1 MEEQLN
7 YDDNLDRILL
17 QYDDDMSKL
26 QLNETHLFN
35 ILSDTPNKQCYE
47 NKTFAILST
56 IVDYLRLHSTQQKL
70 PEKLR
75 KTHALSPQAIKTWT
89 QQVTTIQEI
98 KDRIARTPCE
108 DYQFRRI
115 LLILS
120 QGISQYI
127 YQTNPTHWNSLPT
140 E

>member
-75 KTHALSPQAIKTWT
+75 KTHALSPQ
-89 QQVTTIQEI
+89 EI